1 MASLGTRKKVPINP
15 STKHSNGFKNDQ
27 SLVLQIP
34 FQEAKKDP
42 KILSKNTLRRKG
54 VGALRE

>member
-42 KILSKNTLRRKG
+42 KILSKIHSEKKG